1 MYQLL
6 IPRNAASKLAS
17 FCSFSFTVDQSRI
30 HWPLTTG
37 HWPLFSRPTLHAEAS
52 GVKSCAD
59 SPRWLLPSTDIR
71 IGKDR
76 TGHDLDERSLFVS
89 MSPKFSML
97 PNQAISSDKSIRFS
111 PLAGARSLT
120 IRSWPE
126 RSTPAAP
133 DEPAGCPKSRIA
145 RTVLVSLPC
154 GEWTARLY
162 HERYRVRYKVRAL
175 VARGHAAT

>member
-17 FCSFSFTVDQSRI
+17 FCTFSFTVDQSRI

-76 TGHDLDERSLFVS
+76 TGTDLDEWSLSVS

-97 PNQAISSDKSIRFS
+97 PIQAISSDNSIRFS
-111 PLAGARSLT
+111 PPAAARPLT
-120 IRSWPE
+120 IHSWPE
-126 RSTPAAP
+126 ALNLSRLRGVVRMPIGRS
-133 DEPAGCPKSRIA
+133 
-145 RTVLVSLPC
+145 
-154 GEWTARLY
+154 
-162 HERYRVRYKVRAL
+162 
-175 VARGHAAT
+175 